1 MLAARVPAT
10 SPGTLCPRLFILNA
24 APPLVWVRW
33 GKELSW
39 DRLVTLKS
47 GGAGRL
53 EKR

>member
-1 MLAARVPAT
+1 MAHVPAP
-10 SPGTLCPRLFILNA
+10 SLGTLCPKLFILNA

-33 GKELSW
+33 GEELSW
-39 DRLVTLKS
+39 DRLAKLKS